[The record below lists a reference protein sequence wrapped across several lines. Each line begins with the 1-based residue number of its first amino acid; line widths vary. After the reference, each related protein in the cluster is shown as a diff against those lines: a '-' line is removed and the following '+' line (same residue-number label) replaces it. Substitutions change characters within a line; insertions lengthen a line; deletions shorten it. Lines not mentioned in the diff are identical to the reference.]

1 MKNKGFTLVELI
13 LVIVIMGIISAIVI
27 PSIMKGLSDS
37 EKQGG
42 KSVEELLIN
51 NLKLY
56 NDDNKFDIW
65 CSENNDA
72 PGCKKVG
79 ESQTVS
85 IEDLYAF
92 NPDINMGECL
102 LQDANS
108 LSITNTEKGFK
119 YTAKIFCSKNYTEY
133 KDDQTGKIVASA
145 KYNTMYKNSYYYT
158 PKELDSNN

>member
-13 LVIVIMGIISAIVI
+13 LVVVIMGIISAIVI

-65 CSENNDA
+65 CSENNDI
-72 PGCKKVG
+72 G
-79 ESQTVS
+79 ECQGNNDPWIVS
-85 IEDLYAF
+85 IDNLYAF

-102 LQDANS
+102 LQDKDS
-108 LSITNTEKGFK
+108 LYITNTEKGFT
-119 YTAKIFCSKNYTEY
+119 YTAKIVCSKNYKEY
-133 KDDQTGKIVASA
+133 KDDKTGKIVESGNYATIL
-145 KYNTMYKNSYYYT
+145 KDNYYST
-158 PKELDSNN
+158 Q

>member
-42 KSVEELLIN
+42 ESVEKLLIN

-65 CSENNDA
+65 CSENNDRT
-72 PGCKKVG
+72 GCNNSKLIVK
-79 ESQTVS
+79 
-85 IEDLYAF
+85 IENLYAF

-102 LQDANS
+102 LQDENS
-108 LSITNTEKGFK
+108 LSITNTDNGFT
-119 YTAKIFCSKNYTEY
+119 YTAEIICSKNYEKY
-133 KDDQTGKIVASA
+133 KDATTGKIVKSG
-145 KYNTMYKNSYYYT
+145 KYNTMIKDSYYHT
-158 PKELDSNN
+158 QP

>member
-42 KSVEELLIN
+42 KSVEDLLIN

-65 CSENNDA
+65 CSENNDSE
-72 PGCKKVG
+72 GCIGNNVPV
-79 ESQTVS
+79 TVK
-85 IEDLYAF
+85 IEELYAF

-108 LSITNTEKGFK
+108 LSITKIDDGFK
-119 YTAKIFCSKNYTEY
+119 YTAKILCSKNYTDY
-133 KDDQTGKIVASA
+133 KDNQTGKIVASD
-145 KYNTMYKNSYYYT
+145 KYKTMYKDSYYYT
-158 PKELDSNN
+158 TKNT

>member
-13 LVIVIMGIISAIVI
+13 LVVVIMGIISAIVI

-42 KSVEELLIN
+42 ESVEKLLIN

-72 PGCKKVG
+72 PGCKG
-79 ESQTVS
+79 TNESLTVR

-102 LQDANS
+102 LQDENS
-108 LSITNTEKGFK
+108 LSITNTDKGFT
-119 YTAKIFCSKNYTEY
+119 YTAKIICSKNYNEY
-133 KDDQTGKIVASA
+133 KDDTTGKIVESG
-145 KYNTMYKNSYYYT
+145 KYDTMIKDSYYQT
-158 PKELDSNN
+158 QS

>member
-13 LVIVIMGIISAIVI
+13 LVVVIMGIISAIVI

-65 CSENNDA
+65 CSENNDI
-72 PGCKKVG
+72 G
-79 ESQTVS
+79 ECQGNNDPWIVS
-85 IEDLYAF
+85 IDNLYAF

-102 LQDANS
+102 LQDKDS
-108 LSITNTEKGFK
+108 LYITNTEKGFT
-119 YTAKIFCSKNYTEY
+119 YTAKIVCSKNYKEY
-133 KDDQTGKIVASA
+133 KDDKTGKIVESGNYATIL
-145 KYNTMYKNSYYYT
+145 KDSYYST
-158 PKELDSNN
+158 Q

>member
-13 LVIVIMGIISAIVI
+13 LVVVIMGIISAIVI

-42 KSVEELLIN
+42 ESVEKLLIN

-65 CSENNDA
+65 CSENNDI
-72 PGCKKVG
+72 G
-79 ESQTVS
+79 ECQGNNDPWIVS
-85 IEDLYAF
+85 IDNLYAF

-102 LQDANS
+102 LQDKDS
-108 LSITNTEKGFK
+108 LYITNTEKGFT
-119 YTAKIFCSKNYTEY
+119 YTAKIICSKNYAKY
-133 KDDQTGKIVASA
+133 ADNTGKIVKDSKINDDNYYA
-145 KYNTMYKNSYYYT
+145 TPKNS
-158 PKELDSNN
+158 N

>member
-13 LVIVIMGIISAIVI
+13 LVVVIMGIISAIVI

-42 KSVEELLIN
+42 ESVEKLLIN

-65 CSENNDA
+65 CSENNDRA
-72 PGCKKVG
+72 GCNNSKLIVK
-79 ESQTVS
+79 
-85 IEDLYAF
+85 IENLYAF

-102 LQDANS
+102 LKDENS
-108 LSITNTEKGFK
+108 LSITNTDKGFT
-119 YTAKIFCSKNYTEY
+119 YTAKIICSKNYNEY
-133 KDDQTGKIVASA
+133 KDDTTGKIVESGM
-145 KYNTMYKNSYYYT
+145 YETMRKDSYYYT
-158 PKELDSNN
+158 SPNN

>member
-13 LVIVIMGIISAIVI
+13 LVVVIMGIISAIVI

-42 KSVEELLIN
+42 ESVKELLIN

-65 CSENNDA
+65 CSENNDNE
-72 PGCKKVG
+72 GCIGNNV
-79 ESQTVS
+79 SVTVK
-85 IEDLYAF
+85 IEELYAF

-102 LQDANS
+102 LQDADS
-108 LSITNTEKGFK
+108 LSITKTEKGFT
-119 YTAKIFCSKNYTEY
+119 YTAKIVCSKNYEKY
-133 KDDQTGKIVASA
+133 KDKETGKIVKSG
-145 KYNTMYKNSYYYT
+145 KYETMSKDSYYRT
-158 PKELDSNN
+158 QS

>member
-27 PSIMKGLSDS
+27 PSIMKGLSNS

-79 ESQTVS
+79 ESLTVR

-108 LSITNTEKGFK
+108 LSITNDEKGFK
-119 YTAKIFCSKNYTEY
+119 YTAKIVCSKNYKEY
-133 KDDQTGKIVASA
+133 KDDETGKIVISG
-145 KYNTMYKNSYYYT
+145 KDETMIKDSYYHT
-158 PKELDSNN
+158 Q

>member
-13 LVIVIMGIISAIVI
+13 LVVVIISAIVI

-42 KSVEELLIN
+42 ESVEKLLIN

-65 CSENNDA
+65 CSENNDI
-72 PGCKKVG
+72 G
-79 ESQTVS
+79 ECQGNNDPWIVS
-85 IEDLYAF
+85 IDNLYAF

-102 LQDANS
+102 LQDKDS
-108 LSITNTEKGFK
+108 LYITNTEKGFT
-119 YTAKIFCSKNYTEY
+119 YTAKIVCSKNYKEY
-133 KDDQTGKIVASA
+133 KDKETGKIVASGNYA
-145 KYNTMYKNSYYYT
+145 TILKDSYYRT
-158 PKELDSNN
+158 Q

>member
-13 LVIVIMGIISAIVI
+13 LVVVIMGIISAIVI
-27 PSIMKGLSDS
+27 PSIMKGLSNS

-79 ESQTVS
+79 ESLTVS
-85 IEDLYAF
+85 IEVLYAF

-108 LSITNTEKGFK
+108 LSITNDEKGFK
-119 YTAKIFCSKNYTEY
+119 YTAKIVCSKNYKEY
-133 KDDQTGKIVASA
+133 NDKKTGKIVASGMDETIR
-145 KYNTMYKNSYYYT
+145 KDSYYHT
-158 PKELDSNN
+158 Q

>member
-13 LVIVIMGIISAIVI
+13 LVVVIMGIISAIVI

-65 CSENNDA
+65 CSENNDSE
-72 PGCKKVG
+72 GCM
-79 ESQTVS
+79 ENN
-85 IEDLYAF
+85 I
-92 NPDINMGECL
+92 L
-102 LQDANS
+102 L
-108 LSITNTEKGFK
+108 LF
-119 YTAKIFCSKNYTEY
+119 
-133 KDDQTGKIVASA
+133 
-145 KYNTMYKNSYYYT
+145 
-158 PKELDSNN
+158 

>member
-13 LVIVIMGIISAIVI
+13 LVVVIMGIISAIVI

-102 LQDANS
+102 LQDKDS
-108 LSITNTEKGFK
+108 LYITNTEKGFT
-119 YTAKIFCSKNYTEY
+119 YTAKIVCSKNYKEY
-133 KDDQTGKIVASA
+133 KDKETGKIVASGNYA
-145 KYNTMYKNSYYYT
+145 TILKDSYYST
-158 PKELDSNN
+158 Q

>member
-13 LVIVIMGIISAIVI
+13 LVVVIMGIISAIVI

-42 KSVEELLIN
+42 ESVEKLLIN

-72 PGCKKVG
+72 LGCKETNETLIVNIK
-79 ESQTVS
+79 E
-85 IEDLYAF
+85 LYAF

-102 LQDANS
+102 LKDKNS
-108 LSITNTEKGFK
+108 LSITNTEKGFE
-119 YTAKIFCSKNYTEY
+119 YTAKIICSKNYEKY
-133 KDDQTGKIVASA
+133 KDPKTEKIVASGM
-145 KYNTMYKNSYYYT
+145 YETMLKDSYY
-158 PKELDSNN
+158 PPQS

>member
-13 LVIVIMGIISAIVI
+13 LVVVIMGIISAIVI

-42 KSVEELLIN
+42 ESVEKLLIN

-65 CSENNDA
+65 CSENNDRA
-72 PGCKKVG
+72 GCNNSKLIVK
-79 ESQTVS
+79 
-85 IEDLYAF
+85 IENLYAF

-102 LQDANS
+102 LKDENS
-108 LSITNTEKGFK
+108 LSITNTEKGFT
-119 YTAKIFCSKNYTEY
+119 YTAKIICSKNYKEY
-133 KDDQTGKIVASA
+133 KDTKTGKIVESG
-145 KYNTMYKNSYYYT
+145 KYDTMIKDSYYHT
-158 PKELDSNN
+158 QS

>member
-13 LVIVIMGIISAIVI
+13 LVVVIMGIISAIVI
-27 PSIMKGLSDS
+27 PSIMKGLSNS

-65 CSENNDA
+65 CSENNDNE
-72 PGCKKVG
+72 GCIGNNVPV
-79 ESQTVS
+79 TVK
-85 IEDLYAF
+85 IEELYAF

-108 LSITNTEKGFK
+108 LSITNTEKGFT
-119 YTAKIFCSKNYTEY
+119 YTAKIVCSKNYKEY
-133 KDDQTGKIVASA
+133 KDDETGKIVISG
-145 KYNTMYKNSYYYT
+145 KCDTMIKDSYYHT
-158 PKELDSNN
+158 Q